1 MLSSKAQE
9 VLKQLTHSEIETIR
23 KMNLFG
29 KSQFLTERFGN
40 ESEKFGI
47 SFSLFPFWVKEVL
60 DEIGR
65 GEHENN

>member
-9 VLKQLTHSEIETIR
+9 VLKQLTLSEIETIG

-47 SFSLFPFWVKEVL
+47 LFGLFPFWVKEAL
-60 DEIGR
+60 DEMER